1 MKRITATILVAVAL
15 VLLRDTGSAQQ
26 QAAVAIRAMA
36 AAELRTWDGYV
47 TTRQRAGELQML
59 RADRDPAVPDRLV
72 ERLQQYHQ
80 GIPVWG
86 AQVVRDSTN
95 GVADSIFGDLWPALT
110 IDTTPTLSASAA
122 QGIFGSGNAFLLKMP
137 QLTVLTLDG
146 SDPRLAYTAVVSRE
160 DGIFR
165 VFIDAHTGAE
175 LLRYSELQTQ
185 AAVGTGRG
193 VNGDQKKMSV
203 LQQAGA
209 FVADDQ
215 HRPPDLTTYDMRTD
229 FGRTVNLLNGLVPF
243 LPSDLASDADN
254 DWTDVSAVDAH
265 AHIGWTYDY
274 YFKRHARR
282 GLDNRDR
289 RIVTLINA
297 FTQQSGLSGPPDF
310 VINAFWCDACGPG
323 GVGAMFFGNG
333 LPSNFVLASTGQN
346 VVQLAGGLDVA
357 AHELTHGVTSSS
369 SNLIYANESGALNE
383 AFSDMMGT
391 AVEFFYQTPG
401 SGRGQADYLLGEDV
415 FRALR
420 VGSVNG
426 IRSMENPG
434 MFNHPDHYSLRFTG
448 TADNGGVHINS
459 GIPNHAF
466 YLSIEGGTNRT
477 SGLAVQ
483 GVGAANREQI
493 EKVFYR
499 AFVFLLPSNATFATA
514 RAATVQAARDLYGA
528 GSAPERAVT
537 QAWTAVGVQ

>member
-1 MKRITATILVAVAL
+1 MKCITATVLIAVAL
-15 VLLRDTGSAQQ
+15 LVSRDVGSAQQ
-26 QAAVAIRAMA
+26 QSGVAIRATTVG
-36 AAELRTWDGYV
+36 ELRTWDGYV
-47 TTRQRAGELQML
+47 TARQRVGELQVL
-59 RADRDPAVPDRLV
+59 RVDRDPAVPDRLV
-72 ERLQQYHQ
+72 ERFQQFHQ

-95 GVADSIFGDLWPALT
+95 GVAESIFGDLWPSLT
-110 IDTTPTLSASAA
+110 VTTAPTLTTSAA
-122 QGIFGSGNAFLLKMP
+122 QTLLSAGNAFLLKQP
-137 QLTVLTLDG
+137 SLTVLELQTGDA
-146 SDPRLAYTAVVSRE
+146 RLAYTAVASSE
-160 DGIFR
+160 AGIFR
-165 VFIDAHTGAE
+165 IFVDAHSGAE

-215 HRPPDLTTYDMRTD
+215 HRPPDLTTYDMRSD
-229 FGRTVNLLNGLVPF
+229 FIRTLNLLDGLVPF
-243 LPSDLASDADN
+243 LPSDVALDADN

-297 FTQQSGLSGPPDF
+297 FTQQGGVSGPPDF

-323 GVGAMFFGNG
+323 GVGAIFFGNG
-333 LPSNFVLASTGQN
+333 IPSNFILTATGQN

-391 AVEFFYQTPG
+391 AVEFFHQTPG

-434 MFNHPDHYSLRFTG
+434 MFNHPDHYSRRFTG

-459 GIPNHAF
+459 GIANHAF

-514 RAATVQAARDLYGA
+514 RAATIQAARDLYGA